1 MSETEKDWPEVLSQE
16 VQELIYKYK
25 GVQISPQAY
34 ATVLADLRKLPQE
47 TQIEFLYF
55 QICMMLRR
63 P

>member
-1 MSETEKDWPEVLSQE
+1 MSAIEKTWPEVLSQD
-16 VQELIYKYK
+16 VQDLIDKYK
-25 GVQISPQAY
+25 GVQISPETY
-34 ATVLADLRKLPQE
+34 ATVLADIRKLPKD